1 MKLKKLFALSLLA
14 LAAAPAAAQTPE
26 QMEEMQRQM
35 LMQPLPVDQKVRIG
49 RLDNGL
55 TYYIR
60 HNEEPK
66 DQAFFYIAQKVGSI
80 QEEESQR
87 GLAHF
92 LEHMCFNG
100 TTHFPDSTLIEYL
113 ESIGVK
119 FGAQLNAFTS
129 VEETVYNIDNVPAR
143 EGAIDSCLLILHD
156 WSHDLTLDGKEID
169 KERGVI
175 HGEWRMRNTGF
186 TRILVRNLEK
196 LMPGRFG
203 RRFPIG
209 LMSVVDE
216 CPYDTLRAYYHKW
229 YRPDLQGIIVVG
241 DIDVDQV
248 EGKIKKLFSPI
259 TVSQPVAK
267 REYYSVPDNDEAIV
281 VSDKDPE
288 VTTQMVMISMKHPAT
303 PDSLNNRLGT
313 YLENRIKAVAL
324 RALNQRLA
332 ELSLKPEC
340 PFKGASIDDDD
351 FLLSSKVTES
361 LNIQV
366 APKEGRV
373 EEAVQ
378 AVMAEVYRAQQYGIT
393 EGEAGR
399 MVMDIV
405 SGMEQL
411 YNNRDKQKS
420 INFAHEYYRSF
431 LDNEAIP
438 GIEVE
443 YQLVSQMLPQLP
455 VEGYNEYLKEVIS
468 RTDSNLVVLALNPE
482 KEGLEIPTE
491 QQLLDAIHAAQG
503 MQLEAWVDNV
513 KTGPLVPME
522 QLKKPGEIVKEQEGP
537 CGSKILTLSNGVRV
551 ILKPTDYKDDEI
563 LMTAWSK
570 GGLGRYPDSER
581 IDLGA
586 WDDVM
591 DLSKLGD
598 FTKTEL
604 SKALA
609 GRNVGVSF
617 SADLRTEGLSGHCSR
632 KDIATLFE
640 LIYLHFQPRGKDMDA
655 FGAYKEQMKEAL
667 RNKALNPMSSISDS
681 IQATLYN
688 HNPRITPLTES
699 EVDLINYDRIQ
710 EMYADR
716 FGDASDFTF
725 LFVGNIDEPL
735 IKFHIQQYL
744 ATLPKVKKRDDT
756 PVDAHLNFA
765 TGVHDNI
772 FEKKMQTPQSF
783 AVYAWTGD
791 IEMTVRN
798 EVLVDVL
805 STCLGEVY
813 LKKIRE
819 ELGAAYSTQCAGFIT
834 RGSDDRPRYVLQAV
848 FPLKPEMTD
857 TCMKIVL
864 DVFDRVAANG
874 VSEESVNKAKEY
886 LLKTYTQNQR
896 ENRWWMNRIEGI
908 AYRGY
913 DSAENYEEIVRAITP
928 SSVKQLA
935 RTISDN
941 NNRVTVVMLP
951 DAESMEAA
959 KSATN

>member
-1 MKLKKLFALSLLA
+1 MKLRKLFLFSLLA
-14 LAAAPAAAQTPE
+14 LTATSAVAQTPE
-26 QMEEMQRQM
+26 EIEEMQRRVM
-35 LMQPLPVDQKVRIG
+35 MQPLPVDQKVRIG

-66 DQAFFYIAQKVGSI
+66 GQAFFYIAQKVGSI

-100 TTHFPDSTLIEYL
+100 TTHFPDSSLIEYL
-113 ESIGVK
+113 GSIGVK
-119 FGAQLNAFTS
+119 FGEQLNAYTS

-175 HGEWRMRNTGF
+175 HGEWRLRNTGF

-241 DIDVDQV
+241 DIDVDQI
-248 EGKIKKLFSPI
+248 EGKIQKLFSPI

-267 REYYSVPDNDEAIV
+267 REYYSVPDNDAAIV
-281 VSDKDPE
+281 VSDKDSE
-288 VTTQMVMISMKHPAT
+288 VTSQVVMISMKHPAT

-313 YLENRIKAVAL
+313 YIENRVKSVAM
-324 RALNQRLA
+324 RALNQRFG

-340 PFKGASIDDDD
+340 PFKGASIEDDD
-351 FLLSSKVTES
+351 FLLSSKITGS
-361 LNIQV
+361 LNIEIM
-366 APKEGRV
+366 PKEGRV
-373 EEAVQ
+373 AEAVQ
-378 AVMAEVYRAQQYGIT
+378 TVMAEVYRAQQYGIT
-393 EGEAGR
+393 SGEAGR

-420 INFAHEYYRSF
+420 ISYAHEYYRSF
-431 LDNEAIP
+431 LNNEAIP
-438 GIEVE
+438 GIEIE

-468 RTDSNLVVLALNPE
+468 RTDSNLVVLALNPD
-482 KEGLEIPTE
+482 KEGLEQPTE
-491 QQLLDAIHAAQG
+491 EQLLNAIHAAQN

-513 KTGPLVPME
+513 KTGPLVPAE
-522 QLKKPGEIVKEQEGP
+522 QLKNPGEIVKEMEGP
-537 CGSKILTLSNGVRV
+537 CDSKILVLSNGVRV
-551 ILKPTDYKDDEI
+551 ILKPTDFKDDEI

-591 DLSKLGD
+591 TLSKLGD
-598 FTKTEL
+598 FTQTEL

-609 GRNVGVSF
+609 GRNVGVGF
-617 SADLRTEGLSGHCSR
+617 SADLRTEGLSGHCSK

-640 LIYLHFQPRGKDMDA
+640 LIYLHFQPRQKDMDA
-655 FGAYKEQMKEAL
+655 FESYKQQTKEAL
-667 RNKALNPMSSISDS
+667 RNKALNPMSSLSDS
-681 IQATLYN
+681 IQATIYG
-688 HNPRITPLTES
+688 HNPRTLPLTES

-710 EMYADR
+710 EIYADR
-716 FGDASDFTF
+716 YADASDFTF
-725 LFVGNIDEPL
+725 LFIGNIDEPL
-735 IKFHIQQYL
+735 MRFHIQQYL
-744 ATLPKVKKRDDT
+744 ATLPQVKRDDT
-756 PVDAHLNFA
+756 PVDAHLNFVK
-765 TGVHDNI
+765 GVNDNI
-772 FEKKMQTPQSF
+772 YEKKMQTPQSF
-783 AVYAWTGD
+783 AVYVWSGD
-791 IEMTVRN
+791 TEQTVRN
-798 EVLVDVL
+798 NVLVDVL
-805 STCLGEVY
+805 STCLGEIY

-819 ELGAAYSTQCAGFIT
+819 ELGAAYSTQCQGFLT
-834 RGSDDRPRYVLQAV
+834 RGSDDSPRYVLQAV

-864 DVFDRVAANG
+864 DVFDNVAANG
-874 VSEESVNKAKEY
+874 TSEESVNKAKEY

-896 ENRWWMNRIEGI
+896 ENRWWMNRIRNLAIYGF
-908 AYRGY
+908 

-928 SSVKQLA
+928 SSVKQFA
-935 RTISDN
+935 RTISTD
-941 NNRVTVVMLP
+941 NNRVCVVMKP
-951 DAESMEAA
+951 DAESMAAPEA
-959 KSATN
+959 SE